1 MKRPEIRDYITID
14 GVVIGY
20 IMQEQPGRWRSY
32 YDWRLADHVT
42 WWSTRESAR
51 RNLIDRFRRT
61 QSLPPMKVHR

>member
-32 YDWRLADHVT
+32 YDWQLADHVT
-42 WWSTRESAR
+42 WWQTREQAR

-61 QSLPPMKVHR
+61 QALPPMKVHR